1 MKLSEKLPY
10 AAAAV
15 LFLAGIA
22 LRFVPGVRF
31 SGYLCLGLAGL
42 CGLWLILGRW
52 AEKSVIGKWCKRIF
66 LVCLAAVTVVLCA
79 FETAIVTRGEEDW
92 SALPVDAV
100 IVLGAGVN
108 GETPS
113 MALQTRIDAAAAY
126 LEQHPDVPVV
136 LSGGQ
141 GSGEDITEAEAMRRA
156 LKAKGMPEDRLLL
169 EESSTSTAENF
180 AFSKVLLEDH
190 DIDTDTAVIA
200 VVTND
205 FHIFRAKLIAQ
216 REGLTVIDFKSDR
229 IAPGTEAQAALR
241 HKLQVDIY
249 AQAAQKI
256 FGLPVREKLVF
267 FLRTGLGQPV

>member
-1 MKLSEKLPY
+1 VLPVLAAALCLLGLVLLCLPGVKFSGCLCLCLAALCVMELLLSRWAEISRAGMWCKMGFLVVL
-10 AAAAV
+10 AAV
-15 LFLAGIA
+15 L
-22 LRFVPGVRF
+22 
-31 SGYLCLGLAGL
+31 
-42 CGLWLILGRW
+42 
-52 AEKSVIGKWCKRIF
+52 
-66 LVCLAAVTVVLCA
+66 TVLCA
-79 FETAIVTRGEEDW
+79 FEVAIVSRGEEDW

-216 REGLTVIDFKSDR
+216 REGLTTIGVP
-229 IAPGTEAQAALR
+229 AE
-241 HKLQVDIY
+241 
-249 AQAAQKI
+249 
-256 FGLPVREKLVF
+256 LPWWWLTANYYVREAFALTKTLIF
-267 FLRTGLGQPV
+267 DF